1 MSTAAEDSTTNKAAA
16 DSSAA
21 AAAPVL
27 PVELLTSVV
36 EFSTFAEV
44 HAAPRCVSREWRT
57 AVRRA
62 TTHGRWKPV
71 KFVADQGEAL
81 CRAGAVPAASCDI
94 FRAAWAADP
103 DEAFRICLTWTVDD
117 HPEEI
122 DDCGYPKLV
131 FTPERAARFL
141 AVVEPT
147 IDRVAGTP
155 TSDGLGRIVA
165 LCERAYRFTY
175 AGRRM
180 QAAMPR
186 DMYPYVEDIV
196 EQIMDVS
203 VQHSVFQVILL
214 WKRELGCTLLHST
227 LFDAFAVAL
236 ESWADPA
243 VAAHFDSH

>member
-1 MSTAAEDSTTNKAAA
+1 MKA
-16 DSSAA
+16 
-21 AAAPVL
+21 V
-27 PVELLTSVV
+27 
-36 EFSTFAEV
+36 
-44 HAAPRCVSREWRT
+44 
-57 AVRRA
+57 
-62 TTHGRWKPV
+62 
-71 KFVADQGEAL
+71 
-81 CRAGAVPAASCDI
+81 
-94 FRAAWAADP
+94 
-103 DEAFRICLTWTVDD
+103 
-117 HPEEI
+117 
-122 DDCGYPKLV
+122 
-131 FTPERAARFL
+131 
-141 AVVEPT
+141 
-147 IDRVAGTP
+147 RVAGTP